1 MSRAKSTKIVQK
13 SKTTKTTKVVKTAK
27 KTKKTETILEVVPNK
42 VPVDTLITTTKGISI
57 NNEMIAQISS
67 TKNNI
72 LRLKAEVLEGKL
84 IKILSEDQY
93 FHPASCQASK
103 AEDML
108 NMEFVKLSD
117 NSKVKID
124 VAPDQIFYNLYEQE
138 VKAQD
143 LVTDNIIRGQF
154 SNFKLVNVHIYKNK
168 DDRVLNFKILDGS
181 PTYVLGCGIITKCE
195 GIE

>member
-1 MSRAKSTKIVQK
+1 MPRAKS
-13 SKTTKTTKVVKTAK
+13 TKTTKVVKTTK
-27 KTKKTETILEVVPNK
+27 KTKKTEILEVIPNK
-42 VPVDTLITTTKGISI
+42 VSVDTLIITTKGISI
-57 NNEMIAQISS
+57 NNEIVAQISS

-72 LRLKAEVLEGKL
+72 LRLRAEVLEGKM

-143 LVTDNIIRGQF
+143 LVADNIIRGQF
-154 SNFKLVNVHIYKNK
+154 SNFKLVDAHIYKNK